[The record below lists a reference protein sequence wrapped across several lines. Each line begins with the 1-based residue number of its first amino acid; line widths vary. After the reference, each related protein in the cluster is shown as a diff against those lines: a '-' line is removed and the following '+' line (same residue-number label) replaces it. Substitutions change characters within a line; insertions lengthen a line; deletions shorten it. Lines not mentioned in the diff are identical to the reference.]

1 MSNRKITIE
10 LDDNGVVS
18 VEADYHIDRG
28 MGAVIAALLTL
39 DTDTSIG
46 DLYIGDFEGDDIIK
60 WQVDSYRNKRFK
72 DISADEYNEEF
83 TKYLVRLKQLEDK
96 IAAANKTIRDC
107 NDVILAMDAIKEI
120 TDDHVRPTSDQIP
133 DSHCCLTSRLT
144 IDSKFNPIEIN
155 HPHVYTHVYGS
166 RSQGRKEDN

>member
-10 LDDNGVVS
+10 LDDNGDVS

-39 DTDTSIG
+39 NTDTSIG
-46 DLYIGDFEGDDIIK
+46 DLFIGDSEGDIIE
-60 WQVDSYRNKRFK
+60 WQVASYRNKRFN

-120 TDDHVRPTSDQIP
+120 TDDHVRPKFNQIL
-133 DSHCCLTSRLT
+133 DSRCCLTSRLT

-166 RSQGRKEDN
+166 RSQGRQEDN